1 MTMWSGRR
9 WAGIAVVVALASV
22 IGACSPG
29 GVADVEREDFEGA
42 VGAIYFSD
50 FGEELFLAQAE
61 ETLTA
66 RCMRARGWEYSP
78 PPSKPAVAVHPS
90 AVLTPAE
97 QWAFDDV
104 VRASRSGFGIGDA
117 LARVA
122 GDPRDL
128 LADSPPDAAF
138 AARPDGFLQD
148 LQGSPDQSVIITE
161 LDGSQTGVGA
171 EGCAAEAR
179 RAVWGTL
186 EDYLTAADVV
196 GFLQAEAMTR
206 TRSRVQDR
214 LREWETCME
223 GRGWNVPGDE
233 DLEPEN
239 IVWAA
244 WSAYGEVDPDA
255 AASEERRLAIAHA
268 ECSRESGLGQAFRS
282 AYVDVATSLIVRYEG
297 AVIETRERIS
307 EAVERARNALGGDGR

>member
-1 MTMWSGRR
+1 ML
-9 WAGIAVVVALASV
+9 VALASV
-22 IGACSPG
+22 IGACSPA
-29 GVADVEREDFEGA
+29 GVADAERVDFEGA
-42 VGAIYFSD
+42 VRAIYFSD
-50 FGEELFLAQAE
+50 FGEELFLARAE

-104 VRASRSGFGIGDA
+104 VRAPRSGFGIGDA
-117 LARVA
+117 LTRVA
-122 GDPRDL
+122 EDPRDL
-128 LADSPPDAAF
+128 LVEEPPDGASAT
-138 AARPDGFLQD
+138 RPEGFLQD
-148 LQGSPDQSVIITE
+148 LQGSPNQSVIITE
-161 LDGSQTGVGA
+161 LDGSQSGVGA
-171 EGCAAEAR
+171 EGCLAVAR

-196 GFLQAEAMTR
+196 GFIQAEAMTR
-206 TRSRVQDR
+206 TRSRVEGP
-214 LREWETCME
+214 LRRWQTCME

-239 IVWAA
+239 IVWEA
-244 WSAYGEVDPDA
+244 WSAYGAVDPDA
-255 AASEERRLAIAHA
+255 AASEERRLAVAHA

-282 AYVDVATSLIVRYEG
+282 AYADVATSLIARYEG

-307 EAVERARNALGGDGR
+307 EAVERARNALGGEVP